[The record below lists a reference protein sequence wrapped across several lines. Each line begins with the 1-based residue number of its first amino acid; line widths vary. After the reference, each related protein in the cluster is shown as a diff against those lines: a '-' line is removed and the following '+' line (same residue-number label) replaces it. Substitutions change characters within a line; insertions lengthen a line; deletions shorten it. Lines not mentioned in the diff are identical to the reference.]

1 MYVAVFEV
9 SNCVYNLRCV
19 VLREGLVQVH
29 LLELDQLNC
38 FELLNQ
44 WSNTTNS
51 LLFGIVHLT

>member
-1 MYVAVFEV
+1 MFTT
-9 SNCVYNLRCV
+9 LRRV

-38 FELLNQ
+38 LELLNQ

>member
-9 SNCVYNLRCV
+9 SNCIYNSETCGA
-19 VLREGLVQVH
+19 EGRSCSGSFA
-29 LLELDQLNC
+29 ELDQLNC
-38 FELLNQ
+38 LELLNQ